1 MQPKL
6 VITFDSLSEAE
17 FQAKVGHIISSL
29 THNPHFPEPWPEQV
43 PSLGQIKVAFQFYLD
58 AYHASL
64 TRDSLKIRQRDAAR
78 KTLTD
83 LLHYLASY
91 LELVAHLDADKLAT
105 TGFDLRR
112 DVVRGIH
119 GGILPAP
126 NNFRAEHGPKSG
138 TVMLHVTRLAG
149 ARTYEIQLAQGDPS
163 LEENWTFA
171 TTSATA
177 SHLLVEG
184 LTPAHTYWF
193 RVRAIGS
200 GGAGLWTDPVSLIV
214 V

>member
-1 MQPKL
+1 
-6 VITFDSLSEAE
+6 
-17 FQAKVGHIISSL
+17 
-29 THNPHFPEPWPEQV
+29 
-43 PSLGQIKVAFQFYLD
+43 
-58 AYHASL
+58 
-64 TRDSLKIRQRDAAR
+64 
-78 KTLTD
+78 
-83 LLHYLASY
+83 
-91 LELVAHLDADKLAT
+91 
-105 TGFDLRR
+105 
-112 DVVRGIH
+112 
-119 GGILPAP
+119 
-126 NNFRAEHGPKSG
+126 
-138 TVMLHVTRLAG
+138 MLHVARLSG

-200 GGAGLWTDPVSLIV
+200 GGAGRWTDMVTLIV